1 MQNRR
6 HRVNCGQEE
15 RVCLGR
21 KERTMYGTIARF
33 QLKPG
38 MAAKLDALQQ
48 QFTAAAVPG
57 FIAAYVYQMAADA
70 SEHYLVVV
78 FASQA
83 AYQANASSPAQA
95 ARYEAL

>member
-1 MQNRR
+1 
-6 HRVNCGQEE
+6 
-15 RVCLGR
+15 
-21 KERTMYGTIARF
+21 MYGTIARF

-38 MAAKLDALQQ
+38 MAAKLDELQQ

-95 ARYEAL
+95 ARYEALRALMVADPEWHDGVIVSFSQPNPE

>member
-1 MQNRR
+1 
-6 HRVNCGQEE
+6 
-15 RVCLGR
+15 
-21 KERTMYGTIARF
+21 MYGTIARF

-48 QFTAAAVPG
+48 QFAAAAVPG
-57 FIAAYVYQMAADA
+57 FIAAYVYQMAANA
-70 SEHYLVVV
+70 SDYYLVVV

-95 ARYEAL
+95 ARYEELRALMVADPEWHDGAIISLSQPNPG